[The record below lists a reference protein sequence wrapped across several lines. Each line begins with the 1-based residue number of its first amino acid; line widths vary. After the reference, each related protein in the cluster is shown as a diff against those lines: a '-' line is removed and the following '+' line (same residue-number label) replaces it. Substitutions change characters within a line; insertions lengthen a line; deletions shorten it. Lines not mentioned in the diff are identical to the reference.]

1 MHNGGPLVGAGK
13 IVVRRISAAL
23 ALALVVAV
31 VPGGAGLS
39 QTVPSSAPPT
49 KPEPDPNV
57 SLQQPIVFYL
67 ARGEPDA
74 CGRGCSEWIAA
85 EGKIDPGAAARLRA
99 FLAKTRAT
107 RLPIYIHSPGGL
119 TLRAFEMGRF
129 IRERGMTIGVSKTAP
144 EECKAIDEKG
154 CSALKRSGKTLT
166 AELTPLGVCASACV
180 YFLAAGKV
188 RQVPP
193 GAKVGVHRGQMVR
206 LYADGHVTVAPQ
218 ASQAKV
224 SASDPGLRK
233 YLNEMGVDS
242 RLTEIASKIPHEKIY
257 FLSRDEI
264 ANLRIDGREFQETGW
279 IVMSS
284 KTTAVRK
291 FFVEAKGPEHKEFR
305 ISVVSL
311 SCFPGGRTQL
321 SYFRGLASDEGA
333 RAQAMGLM
341 IDGNETLLTGGLPT
355 VTLDSVDT
363 GGSFGR
369 WGSLNADGFLKQAA
383 KVEYF
388 TIASGVPGQPL
399 QTAGA
404 TQLSTAGLSRAIA
417 VLREKCDR
425 EAISRGAVT
434 PQTLNPQSPKV
445 EWPKPEAP
453 KLQWPKP

>member
-1 MHNGGPLVGAGK
+1 M
-13 IVVRRISAAL
+13 VRRISAAL

-264 ANLRIDGREFQETGW
+264 AAVAEHEHLGQVDAARLSEWLMTHRGGGHRVVAADGDD
-279 IVMSS
+279 VL
-284 KTTAVRK
+284 
-291 FFVEAKGPEHKEFR
+291 PHEH
-305 ISVVSL
+305 
-311 SCFPGGRTQL
+311 
-321 SYFRGLASDEGA
+321 DEGDPVA
-333 RAQAMGLM
+333 AHHPQGQAVDDRPVAVGFRDVAGLDQRDPLAGLDQHDAAQDEQHRQRESRSRREQYRQDQREHHHDDAADDDPLRLQGA
-341 IDGNETLLTGGLPT
+341 LL
-355 VTLDSVDT
+355 
-363 GGSFGR
+363 
-369 WGSLNADGFLKQAA
+369 A
-383 KVEYF
+383 
-388 TIASGVPGQPL
+388 VPG
-399 QTAGA
+399 AEGE
-404 TQLSTAGLSRAIA
+404 GVGVVDA
-417 VLREKCDR
+417 V
-425 EAISRGAVT
+425 
-434 PQTLNPQSPKV
+434 
-445 EWPKPEAP
+445 AP
-453 KLQWPKP
+453 HES